1 MVDRK
6 GNYDFMFS
14 INTRSRSYFLAVDS
28 RKEMDTWV
36 NMVCKACG
44 LKENVDDVEAA
55 EAENSISQTPS
66 VQNGKFYMIIFHYVY
81 KVNFLGFRHTNCD
94 TPIVNGN
101 ILRN

>member
-55 EAENSISQTPS
+55 EAENSISQAPS
-66 VQNGKFYMIIFHYVY
+66 VQNRKFYINFYMIFHYVY
-81 KVNFLGFRHTNCD
+81 KVNFLIIF
-94 TPIVNGN
+94 
-101 ILRN
+101 

>member
-1 MVDRK
+1 MDRK

-55 EAENSISQTPS
+55 EAENSISQAPS
-66 VQNGKFYMIIFHYVY
+66 VQNRKFYMYFY
-81 KVNFLGFRHTNCD
+81 
-94 TPIVNGN
+94 
-101 ILRN
+101 

>member
-66 VQNGKFYMIIFHYVY
+66 VQNGKIF
-81 KVNFLGFRHTNCD
+81 FLIFTFDRYGKKSWSLPFQ
-94 TPIVNGN
+94 PY
-101 ILRN
+101 

>member
-1 MVDRK
+1 MDRK

-44 LKENVDDVEAA
+44 LKENVEDVEAA
-55 EAENSISQTPS
+55 EADNSISQAPS
-66 VQNGKFYMIIFHYVY
+66 VQNRKFYINFYMIFHYVY
-81 KVNFLGFRHTNCD
+81 KVNFLIIF
-94 TPIVNGN
+94 
-101 ILRN
+101 

>member
-1 MVDRK
+1 MDRK

-81 KVNFLGFRHTNCD
+81 KVNFFGIPTYQLRHPNC
-94 TPIVNGN
+94 
-101 ILRN
+101 